1 MRNAGVV
8 ESQVGIKLAG
18 RNINNLCFADDTTL
32 VSGSEEEL
40 KSLLVRVRGEWKS
53 WLEIQR
59 SKTKIVAFGPI
70 ASWQIE
76 GEKVEAV
83 TDFFT
88 WAPESLWIVTV
99 AMKLKVACSLEG
111 KLWQT

>member
-1 MRNAGVV
+1 MANTWG
-8 ESQVGIKLAG
+8 
-18 RNINNLCFADDTTL
+18 
-32 VSGSEEEL
+32 
-40 KSLLVRVRGEWKS
+40 KS

-88 WAPESLWIVTV
+88 WAPESL
-99 AMKLKVACSLEG
+99 
-111 KLWQT
+111 